1 MDQEIAK
8 VIIPALIGA
17 GAAILVFIIK
27 DVFLY
32 ELREK
37 RDLLDRR
44 LSQLYAPIFVALK
57 GGTGML
63 GNIFLSDENIFDKF
77 TANMHLL
84 SPALYDIAQEYLQL
98 GKDVRAETLPLNE
111 QKRAIELSKK
121 FNEIFLEEFKNLRE
135 EYQGGFWNFKTVWK
149 RLTNRST

>member
-1 MDQEIAK
+1 MIAK

-27 DVFLY
+27 DVVLY

-57 GGTGML
+57 GGTGAL
-63 GNIFLSDENIFDKF
+63 GNIFLSDEKIFEKF
-77 TANMHLL
+77 TENMHLRK
-84 SPALYDIAQEYLQL
+84 SRALRYCS
-98 GKDVRAETLPLNE
+98 
-111 QKRAIELSKK
+111 AI
-121 FNEIFLEEFKNLRE
+121 FTIR
-135 EYQGGFWNFKTVWK
+135 
-149 RLTNRST
+149 